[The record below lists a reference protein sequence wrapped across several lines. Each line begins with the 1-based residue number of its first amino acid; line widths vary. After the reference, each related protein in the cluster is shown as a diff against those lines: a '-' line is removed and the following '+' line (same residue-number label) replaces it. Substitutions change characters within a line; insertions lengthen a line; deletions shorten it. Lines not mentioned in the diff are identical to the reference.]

1 MTPKKLK
8 TNKLFYGEWPYRI
21 STAVA
26 GATLLRARGIQYL
39 KKWCISPSI
48 NSHWAKRKNID
59 TVLLYNYM
67 SILEHYIAL
76 GVKLRIEHDQIN
88 IFVKDPEL
96 YQEIAR
102 ELEDYVINVSEP
114 ADIDELEIMASD
126 NKIVLCNHIPKKK
139 YQYRVVFKDM
149 EANEA
154 ANILAWAEK
163 YNEDCIGIPSGT
175 RRYFSTGER
184 SFWPS
189 ACYFYARDRSMVMMI
204 TLAATGKI
212 RKVEEFVPRSSI
224 NKVAN
229 QEILCQHLAKV

>member
-1 MTPKKLK
+1 MIPKKLK
-8 TNKLFYGEWPYRI
+8 TNKLFYGEWPYKI
-21 STAVA
+21 STGIM
-26 GATLLRARGIQYL
+26 GATLLRARGIEYL
-39 KKWCISPSI
+39 KKWCITPNI
-48 NSHWAKRKNID
+48 NRHWSKRKDID
-59 TVLLYNYM
+59 PLLLLDYL
-67 SILEHYIAL
+67 IKIEHYIAL
-76 GVKLRIEHDQIN
+76 GVKLRIEHNQIS
-88 IFVKDPEL
+88 IFIKDPEI
-96 YQEIAR
+96 YQEMAI
-102 ELEDYVINVSEP
+102 ELADYVISVSEP